1 MSGSLVL
8 VSETIVSSPVATVSL
23 TGIDTTYDNYYVV
36 FNDVFTNSDDDI
48 QIRVTTSGTADS
60 DSEYDYG
67 SLDLK
72 TSGTYGNTNAANATQ
87 FDFCAGVGTSG
98 ANSYNGEMY
107 LFNFASATEYSYVTM
122 ENVTTRTDTSD
133 ELFGFQ
139 GGGTHTVAETNDGIH
154 FFTSFGNNITGG
166 TFKMFGIVK

>member
-72 TSGTYGNTNAANATQ
+72 TS
-87 FDFCAGVGTSG
+87 
-98 ANSYNGEMY
+98 
-107 LFNFASATEYSYVTM
+107 LK
-122 ENVTTRTDTSD
+122 TT
-133 ELFGFQ
+133 
-139 GGGTHTVAETNDGIH
+139 
-154 FFTSFGNNITGG
+154 
-166 TFKMFGIVK
+166 